1 MYLRN
6 LYKWILIFF
15 FAGFSVGQAWA
26 QTSDVSQPRVPGPAD
41 PSRIERNIPLS
52 TDDISKKAPPP
63 VKVTPAPKNNAP
75 SGAEQKRFI
84 LNKVIFE
91 GATAFT
97 QEELREPF
105 ADRLGKTVTLK
116 EAYAMADAV
125 SARYREAGY
134 FLSRA
139 TVDTDTIKGDTVCIC
154 VREGYI
160 KEVVL
165 TDPSSSNYVVRSYI
179 QRIKDEK
186 PLTSATLESALLRL
200 NDLPGQSFR
209 AVLSALPGAEDGA
222 SMLTLIPQDTS
233 IDTSIGFDNSGSK
246 FLGPHEANMS
256 ISGSVMPLNQTTFY
270 GMTSVDPSMLNYGS
284 IHNSFTALPDM
295 ILNLDAG
302 VTRAHPVHTLEPLDI
317 DSLALNVS
325 VGVKYQWIRQ
335 RQENFALMM
344 ALDGRDVTSD
354 ILGTPLTR
362 EQVRALRLGFSYDL
376 SDDWHGSNVMN
387 FKLSQGLDWLGASQP
402 GELNLSRGQATPD
415 FTKAEISIA
424 RLQEITD
431 DWSGLIKFS
440 GQLASGPLYSS
451 EEFGY
456 GGEGFGRAFDSSELV
471 GDHGFATGL
480 EIRYGGVRSLRPV
493 NLEPYAFI
501 DYGAVFND
509 DVNQVKSDSASSAGL
524 GMRFATEWG
533 QSANIGFAMPINHSQ
548 LAPLYGNDRYFP
560 RIMMQFNQKF

>member
-1 MYLRN
+1 MDLRN
-6 LYKWILIFF
+6 FYNFVLLIIIILG
-15 FAGFSVGQAWA
+15 AGDALA
-26 QTSDVSQPRVPGPAD
+26 QSDVTPRVPGPAD

-52 TDDISKKAPPP
+52 TDDIAKKIPAPITTP
-63 VKVTPAPKNNAP
+63 PAPKNNAP

-84 LNKVIFE
+84 LNKVVFE

-97 QEELREPF
+97 QDELGKPF
-105 ADRLGKTVTLK
+105 ADRLGKSVTLK
-116 EAYAMADAV
+116 EAYEMADAV
-125 SARYREAGY
+125 SIRYREAGY

-139 TVDTDTIKGDTVCIC
+139 TVDTDTIRGDTVCIC

-165 TDPSSSNYVVRSYI
+165 TDPSESNYVVRSYI

-222 SMLTLIPQDTS
+222 SMLTLIPQPTS
-233 IDTSIGFDNSGSK
+233 LDASAGFDNSGSR
-246 FLGPHEANMS
+246 FLGPHQFNAAL
-256 ISGSVMPLNQTTFY
+256 SGSIVPLNQTSFY
-270 GMTSVDPSMLNYGS
+270 GLTSADTAMLNYGS
-284 IHNSFTALPDM
+284 IRNTFVALPDVM
-295 ILNLDAG
+295 LNIDAG
-302 VTRAHPVHTLEPLDI
+302 VTRAHPEHTLEPLDI
-317 DSLALNVS
+317 DSLAINLS
-325 VGVKYQWIRQ
+325 IGVKFQMIRQ
-335 RQENFALMM
+335 RQENLSLIMSM
-344 ALDGRDVTSD
+344 DGRDVTSD

-362 EQVRALRLGFSYDL
+362 EQVRVMRFGALYDRT
-376 SDDWHGSNVMN
+376 DDWQGSNVVS
-387 FKLSQGLDWLGASQP
+387 FKLSQGLDALGASQP
-402 GELNLSRGQATPD
+402 GELNLSRGEATPD

-424 RLQEITD
+424 RLQEITG
-431 DWSGLIKFS
+431 DWSALAKFA
-440 GQLASGPLYSS
+440 GQIASGPLYSS

-456 GGEGFGRAFDSSELV
+456 GGDGYGRAFDSSELV
-471 GDHGFATGL
+471 GDHGFETGL
-480 EIRYGGVRSLRPV
+480 EIRYGGVRSLRPI
-493 NLEPYAFI
+493 NLEPYAFF

-509 DVNQVKSDSASSAGL
+509 DIGQVKNDSASSAGL

-533 QSANIGFAMPINHSQ
+533 QSGNIGFAMPINHSQ